1 MMVVV
6 TALAGSARLCRWAVP
21 RSQKDDEQHSCKPVD
36 AAGSST
42 SFIRSE
48 SSSQLS
54 ILSNGKKSGCLS
66 FEIYDLIIQP

>member
-1 MMVVV
+1 MLVVV
-6 TALAGSARLCRWAVP
+6 TALAGSARLCRWVVP

-54 ILSNGKKSGCLS
+54 ILSNGKKIWL
-66 FEIYDLIIQP
+66 FEF